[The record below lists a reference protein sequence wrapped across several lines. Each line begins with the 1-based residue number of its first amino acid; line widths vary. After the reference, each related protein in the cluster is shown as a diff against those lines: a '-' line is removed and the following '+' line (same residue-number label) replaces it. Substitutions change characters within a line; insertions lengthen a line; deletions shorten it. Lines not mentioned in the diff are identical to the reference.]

1 MAISFSCFEIF
12 LNRQKITSKHFQTL
26 LNNSPYSISLEESK
40 HYAIYIEKIT
50 SDFYWIHAK
59 YGSKT
64 PWESDV
70 YNSSNVSYEK
80 NPRTKDQIEM
90 KNHFYAMYC
99 KKKNYIYISNSNQRN
114 IITQLF
120 QTQFAKPLK
129 FQSIICSIDEFIS
142 TTKILNEIHFTRRR
156 SLFTYK
162 DDVFTQ
168 PVDSFGLGSPE
179 AYQCKLSYK
188 VPLTIRFANALK
200 KIKKNHERDNFEEL
214 IFIGEDENGAEKIFN
229 LDALRTKIKIEANE
243 DENGTYDPKI
253 IKEALYRRLENLY
266 DDI

>member
-1 MAISFSCFEIF
+1 MAISFSCFEIY
-12 LNRQKITSKHFQTL
+12 LNRQQITSEHFQTL
-26 LNNSPYSISLEESK
+26 LKNSPHAISLESSK
-40 HYAIYIEKIT
+40 HYTIDIEEVT
-50 SDFYWIHAK
+50 SDYYWMHTK
-59 YGSKT
+59 YGSRT

-70 YNSSNVSYEK
+70 YNLSNVSYED

-90 KNHFYAMYC
+90 RNHFYAMYC
-99 KKKNYIYISNSNQRN
+99 NKKNYIYISNSNQRN
-114 IITQLF
+114 IISKLF
-120 QTQFAKPLK
+120 QNQFAKPLK
-129 FQSIICSIDEFIS
+129 FQSIMCSIDEFTS
-142 TTKILNEIHFTRRR
+142 TTKILNEIRFTKRRD
-156 SLFTYK
+156 LFTCN

-168 PVDSFGLGSPE
+168 PIDYFGLGSPE
-179 AYQCKLSYK
+179 TYQCKLSYK
-188 VPLTIRFANALK
+188 APLTTRFANALK
-200 KIKKNHERDNFEEL
+200 KIKKNHDRDKFEEL